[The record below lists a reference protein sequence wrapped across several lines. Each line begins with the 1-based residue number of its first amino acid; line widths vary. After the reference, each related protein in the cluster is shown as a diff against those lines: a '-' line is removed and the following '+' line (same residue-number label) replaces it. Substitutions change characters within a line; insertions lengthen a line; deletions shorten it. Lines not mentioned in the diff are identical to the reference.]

1 MAHWVGAQGQI
12 KLAKKSQKHA
22 LIVTSPQKTPNPKRK
37 NFVFSSTGRLAGSVD
52 ALNSSLAQSA
62 GELWS
67 WKKLQSRVKKLARA
81 GLKRFK
87 AEYLFQWEF
96 VDLYAVG

>member
-37 NFVFSSTGRLAGSVD
+37 KIFFSVLTGRLAGSVD

-67 WKKLQSRVKKLARA
+67 
-81 GLKRFK
+81 
-87 AEYLFQWEF
+87 
-96 VDLYAVG
+96 